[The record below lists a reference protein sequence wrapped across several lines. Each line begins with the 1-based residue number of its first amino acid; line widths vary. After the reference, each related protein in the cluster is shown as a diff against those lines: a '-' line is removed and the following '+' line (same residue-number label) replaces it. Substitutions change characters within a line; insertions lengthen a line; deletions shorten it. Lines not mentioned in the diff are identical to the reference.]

1 VKKENILSYAV
12 KEVNDFS
19 RIQISETNK
28 ITGWINKNNYSL
40 TPTEK
45 VIHNTEV
52 SRITFLKICGLLSR
66 YKVRKWKE
74 NKIY

>member
-1 VKKENILSYAV
+1 VKKENIFSYAV

-28 ITGWINKNNYSL
+28 ITGWINKNNYSH
-40 TPTEK
+40 TPAEK

-52 SRITFLKICGLLSR
+52 SRITFFKICGTLSNH
-66 YKVRKWKE
+66 KVR
-74 NKIY
+74 N

>member
-1 VKKENILSYAV
+1 VKKENILSVAV

-45 VIHNTEV
+45 VIYNTEV
-52 SRITFLKICGLLSR
+52 NRITFFKICGMLSR
-66 YKVRKWKE
+66 HKVR
-74 NKIY
+74 N